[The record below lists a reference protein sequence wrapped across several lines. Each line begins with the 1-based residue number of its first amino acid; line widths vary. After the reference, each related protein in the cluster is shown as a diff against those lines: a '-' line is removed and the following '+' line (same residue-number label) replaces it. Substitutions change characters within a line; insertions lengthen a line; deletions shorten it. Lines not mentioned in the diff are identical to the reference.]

1 MQVAKLKVF
10 HVLDMDFGRERV
22 RFVAERNYRRRGP
35 RFDSVEVYLAGEE
48 KHPAKILFFIS
59 RKKKTPMR
67 ASEIGVESLKGV
79 YAMVQ
84 YYDVVTWKHPVVQ
97 QPRCRLSNS
106 GDPANYH
113 LLSVDCINAHAHMV
127 PDFDDSEGVH
137 VFWDRVSLTPASAGN
152 GAGAMEL

>member
-1 MQVAKLKVF
+1 MQITCHLHANYVCRLQTSKCWF

-48 KHPAKILFFIS
+48 RHPAKILFFIS

-84 YYDVVTWKHPVVQ
+84 YYDVVTWEHPVVQ

-106 GDPANYH
+106 GIPPTIIC
-113 LLSVDCINAHAHMV
+113 SVWTA
-127 PDFDDSEGVH
+127 S
-137 VFWDRVSLTPASAGN
+137 TPMPIWFPTSTTLKEFTCSGIA
-152 GAGAMEL
+152 